1 MFDQIFGEKSQK
13 HKFGPNSQNIKI
25 LVDHFFVY
33 DILRSFSQN
42 LCRFGQKK
50 LGGDPILQRLHF
62 LIKFHIFKF

>member
-42 LCRFGQKK
+42 LCRFGQKT
-50 LGGDPILQRLHF
+50 
-62 LIKFHIFKF
+62 